1 MNINLNRQF
10 ILLDFA
16 LIDDPQFLEFVS
28 AAEFGTYLIL
38 RRYIWRGGENKP
50 HFLNLH
56 DLYETDKLLVCSIS
70 NEKIASLLRL
80 HDLTRVSKQ
89 LTKLERYGVVKRIR
103 TGRQNIYILGEW
115 YDYSEA
121 KDGSKRLEWFYLE
134 QKFGVSKSDLAQ
146 KAKSEL
152 HPHAGQTWLKKPNI
166 NIEENREENTVNGV
180 VKGGEKSALQQLPD
194 LGDPPEKT
202 EYIAK
207 DIILQ
212 ALGDEQSSRF
222 YELVAAKIPE
232 QVIRETLAE
241 VKADGARSPAKL
253 FTYKIKRYALEQR
266 KRGVVKDMGGEVPQS

>member
-10 ILLDFA
+10 VLLDFE
-16 LIDDPQFLEFVS
+16 LIDDPRFLEFVS
-28 AAEFGTYLIL
+28 SAEFGTYLIL
-38 RRYIWRGGENKP
+38 RRFIWRGGERKP

-56 DLYETDKLLVCSIS
+56 NLYENDKLLVSSIS
-70 NEKIASLLRL
+70 NEKIASLLHL
-80 HDLTRVSKQ
+80 KDLTRVSKQ
-89 LTKLERYGVVKRIR
+89 LTKLEKYGVIKRIR
-103 TGRQNIYILGEW
+103 TGRQNIYVLGEW

-152 HPHAGQTWLKKPNI
+152 HPHAGQTWPKEPDT

-180 VKGGEKSALQQLPD
+180 VKGGERPVLQQLPD

-202 EYIAK
+202 EYVAR
-207 DIILQ
+207 DIILK
-212 ALGDEQSSRF
+212 ALGDEKSMRF

-241 VKADGARSPAKL
+241 VQADGARSPAKL
-253 FTYKIKRYALEQR
+253 FTYKIQRYALERQ
-266 KRGVVKDMGGEVPQS
+266 KRGVVKSL

>member
-10 ILLDFA
+10 VLLDFE
-16 LIDDPQFLEFVS
+16 LIDDPRFLEFVS
-28 AAEFGTYLIL
+28 SAEFGTYLIL
-38 RRYIWRGGENKP
+38 RRFIWRGGERKP

-56 DLYETDKLLVCSIS
+56 NLYENDKLLVSSIS
-70 NEKIASLLRL
+70 NEKIASLLHL
-80 HDLTRVSKQ
+80 KDLTRVSKQ
-89 LTKLERYGVVKRIR
+89 LTKLEKYGVIKRIR
-103 TGRQNIYILGEW
+103 TGRQNIYVLGEW

-152 HPHAGQTWLKKPNI
+152 HPHAGQTWPKKPDTNR
-166 NIEENREENTVNGV
+166 EENREENTVNGV
-180 VKGGEKSALQQLPD
+180 VKGGERPVLQQLPD
-194 LGDPPEKT
+194 LGEPPEKT
-202 EYIAK
+202 AYVAK
-207 DIILQ
+207 DIILK

-232 QVIRETLAE
+232 QVIRETLSA

-253 FTYKIKRYALEQR
+253 FTYKIQRYALEQQ
-266 KRGVVKDMGGEVPQS
+266 KRGVVKSI